1 MRALIVEHG
10 ASRAA
15 LAASRALAAG
25 GWTVGNGS
33 PARRSP
39 SAASRAVVRHHP
51 VPLVREGVDRFA
63 AAVAAA
69 VEQEGYEVVFPAD
82 DAELLALSERRTDIP
97 AVVALP
103 PHSVVLRALD
113 KLELTASGQRAG
125 LAVPRT
131 WPLAADAAP
140 PSRGPFVVK
149 ARLHAAPGTTTSRVE
164 AAVAAT
170 GEEAVRCGAAIH
182 AGGGEPFAQERLE
195 GRLEAFVVLVDR
207 DRRTVAAA
215 QQASERIH
223 PPGTG
228 LSVRARTVSIDQV
241 LARRVADLLG
251 DLGWVGLAELQF
263 IRPPGGEPHL
273 IDFNGRFYGSLALAV
288 AAGPNFPDLWARMA
302 TARPLPA
309 AVPPAAPGVRFQWLE
324 GDLKRA
330 LVERRGSLTADVRQS
345 LRYAF
350 GARHSVSSA
359 RDPGP
364 SLERAATLSG
374 RAARRLIAGPRGA

>member
-33 PARRSP
+33 PAHRSP

-51 VPLVREGVDRFA
+51 VPLPGEGVDAFV
-63 AAVAAA
+63 AAVSAA
-69 VEQEGYEVVFPAD
+69 VEEEGYEVIFPAD
-82 DAELLALSERRTDIP
+82 DAEVLALSERRADIP
-97 AVVALP
+97 AVVTLP
-103 PHSVVLRALD
+103 PHPVVLRALD
-113 KLELTASGQRAG
+113 KLELTASGERAG

-131 WPLAADAAP
+131 WPLAADDAP

-149 ARLHAAPGTTTSRVE
+149 ARFHAASGTTSRVE
-164 AAVAAT
+164 ASVAAT
-170 GEEAVRCGAAIH
+170 GKEAIRHGNAIR
-182 AGGGEPFAQERLE
+182 AGGREPFAQERLE
-195 GRLEAFVVLVDR
+195 GRLEAFVALVDR
-207 DRRTVAAA
+207 DGRTVVAA
-215 QQASERIH
+215 QQASERIY

-228 LSVRARTVSIDQV
+228 LSVRARTVPIDRA
-241 LARRVADLLG
+241 LAQRVEALLG

-273 IDFNGRFYGSLALAV
+273 IDFNGRLYGSLALAV
-288 AAGPNFPDLWARMA
+288 AAGPNLPDLWARLA

-309 AVPPAAPGVRFQWLE
+309 AVPPAEPGIRYQWLE

-330 LVERRGSLTADVRQS
+330 LVERSGGLAADVRQS
-345 LRYAF
+345 LRYAL
-350 GARHSVSSA
+350 GARHSIWSA
-359 RDPGP
+359 SDPWP
-364 SLERAATLSG
+364 ALDRVATLAG
-374 RAARRLIAGPRGA
+374 RSIRRLIGGRRGS